1 MCWRL
6 VAGSLVPILP
16 HLHFTSSQVS
26 PLAPGP
32 PTIAMGTPSPHGAAQ

>member
-1 MCWRL
+1 ML
-6 VAGSLVPILP
+6 VCLFLVPIHP

-32 PTIAMGTPSPHGAAQ
+32 PTIAMGTLFPHSAAQ